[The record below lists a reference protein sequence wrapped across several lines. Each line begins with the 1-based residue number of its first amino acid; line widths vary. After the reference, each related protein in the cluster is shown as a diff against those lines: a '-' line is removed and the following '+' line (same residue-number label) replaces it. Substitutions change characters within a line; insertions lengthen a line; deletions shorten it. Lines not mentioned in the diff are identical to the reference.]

1 MTGKI
6 FRSCFLVGL
15 AMMVLCTALFL
26 VVMTNK
32 HEQTVYAE
40 MRQEMCYV
48 RHGLEQSG
56 KDYLTTLTGT
66 QERLTW
72 VAKDG
77 TVLYDSV
84 ADPATME
91 NHADRAEIRQ
101 AEQEGS
107 GQSKHL
113 SDTLLQKTLYYAV
126 RLDDGT
132 VLRLASVQTTM
143 GVILLGVLQPVLLI
157 LVLAVLISALLAS
170 RLARQITKPINN
182 IDLEDPRADETYGEL
197 FPLVSRLREQNRT
210 IHQQMEALQRR
221 QREFTALAEN
231 MNEGVLLLDGQ
242 YHILSSN
249 QGAMAL
255 LGQEE
260 KPEDLQEDCRREIR
274 VAAGRALAGHHAQSL
289 MDLGE
294 QVIEVLA
301 NPVIANG
308 QVTGAVILMVNVTE
322 REQRES
328 LRREFSAN
336 VSHEL
341 KTPLTSISGYAEII
355 REGMVRSEDVSR
367 FAGKIY
373 EEAQRLMTLVED
385 ILNFSHLDEGAPG
398 QERCQGID
406 LYALC
411 QRALASLDEAARQRA
426 ITLTLT
432 GGHYTVDGAEKL
444 LSEIIFNLCD
454 NAIKYNQDG
463 GAVKVSVTKEDG
475 FVVLTVQ
482 DTGIGIPA
490 GETDRVFER
499 FYRVDKSHSK
509 KIGGT
514 GLGLSIVKHAAAYH
528 DARIQLD
535 SQLGHGT
542 RVRVLFHPSQE
553 GEGV

>member
-182 IDLEDPRADETYGEL
+182 IDLEDPRADETYQEL

-231 MNEGVLLLDGQ
+231 MNEGCAAARRAVPHPLP
-242 YHILSSN
+242 
-249 QGAMAL
+249 ATTAPCAL

-260 KPEDLQEDCRREIR
+260 KPEDLHRATAAGKFR
-274 VAAGRALAGHHAQSL
+274 VAAGRALAGHHAQSAHGPGGAASL
-289 MDLGE
+289 KFS
-294 QVIEVLA
+294 
-301 NPVIANG
+301 PTPSCANG
-308 QVTGAVILMVNVTE
+308 QVTGAVIAHGE
-322 REQRES
+322 RDRAGTAREPAPGVFRQRLPRAENAPHLH
-328 LRREFSAN
+328 LRLCRAD
-336 VSHEL
+336 
-341 KTPLTSISGYAEII
+341 
-355 REGMVRSEDVSR
+355 EGGAWWTRRTMKE
-367 FAGKIY
+367 FAGG
-373 EEAQRLMTLVED
+373 
-385 ILNFSHLDEGAPG
+385 HL
-398 QERCQGID
+398 
-406 LYALC
+406 
-411 QRALASLDEAARQRA
+411 
-426 ITLTLT
+426 
-432 GGHYTVDGAEKL
+432 
-444 LSEIIFNLCD
+444 
-454 NAIKYNQDG
+454 
-463 GAVKVSVTKEDG
+463 
-475 FVVLTVQ
+475 
-482 DTGIGIPA
+482 
-490 GETDRVFER
+490 
-499 FYRVDKSHSK
+499 
-509 KIGGT
+509 
-514 GLGLSIVKHAAAYH
+514 
-528 DARIQLD
+528 
-535 SQLGHGT
+535 
-542 RVRVLFHPSQE
+542 
-553 GEGV
+553 